1 MVRKGFKNLA
11 IEMAVIMMLSQSFP
25 ALALENTEGH
35 WQKEDGQQ
43 VAGVSRSIPEVL
55 GVNRSS
61 SGGYGR
67 SSGGR
72 LGSGSGNV
80 SAESSDQQSQ
90 LQKQKEEA
98 EKKGKMQRRK
108 PKKKGRKKSRKR
120 KIKKRKSKKS
130 RKKRKTFPYWKE
142 SIAD

>member
-11 IEMAVIMMLSQSFP
+11 IGMAVIMMLSQSFP

-43 VAGVSRSIPEVL
+43 VAGVSRTIPEVL

-67 SSGGR
+67 S

-80 SAESSDQQSQ
+80 SAESFDQQSQ